1 MFLFETFYGHS
12 TAVMDASKW
21 NFLIASCCR
30 VVDYYRTFV
39 VIFVIALRFVFF
51 CNIIVFVFI
60 FISVKFDFGGKII
73 ANGYETEISELTKQL
88 TNGFAGLQNG

>member
-1 MFLFETFYGHS
+1 MSAKQMFHENAAIKNNKMF
-12 TAVMDASKW
+12 
-21 NFLIASCCR
+21 R
-30 VVDYYRTFV
+30 
-39 VIFVIALRFVFF
+39 
-51 CNIIVFVFI
+51 